1 MSSALNSQHSIS
13 GTCQRTLRRAF
24 QQEEHIEKERVMLDA
39 LRMRDED
46 RVKRFMN
53 AKNRSIGI
61 DKISLDK
68 QVEEK
73 RLLELAQWEEKLVE
87 GEELDD

>member
-1 MSSALNSQHSIS
+1 MS
-13 GTCQRTLRRAF
+13 TLLRAF
-24 QQEEHIEKERVMLDA
+24 QQEEHLEKER
-39 LRMRDED
+39 RMRDED

-68 QVEEK
+68 QIEEK

-87 GEELDD
+87 GEDVR

>member
-1 MSSALNSQHSIS
+1 MS
-13 GTCQRTLRRAF
+13 TLLRAF
-24 QQEEHIEKERVMLDA
+24 QQEEHLEKER
-39 LRMRDED
+39 RMRDED

-61 DKISLDK
+61 DKISLNK
-68 QVEEK
+68 QIEEK

-87 GEELDD
+87 GEDVR

>member
-1 MSSALNSQHSIS
+1 MILLVPVIEFSPKLTAYYLWNMS
-13 GTCQRTLRRAF
+13 TLLRAF
-24 QQEEHIEKERVMLDA
+24 QQEEHLEKER
-39 LRMRDED
+39 RMRDED

-68 QVEEK
+68 QIEEK

-87 GEELDD
+87 GEDVR

>member
-1 MSSALNSQHSIS
+1 MS
-13 GTCQRTLRRAF
+13 TLLRAF
-24 QQEEHIEKERVMLDA
+24 QQEEHLEKER
-39 LRMRDED
+39 RKRDED

-68 QVEEK
+68 QIEEK

-87 GEELDD
+87 GEDVR

>member
-1 MSSALNSQHSIS
+1 
-13 GTCQRTLRRAF
+13 
-24 QQEEHIEKERVMLDA
+24 
-39 LRMRDED
+39 MRDED

-87 GEELDD
+87 GEDVR

>member
-1 MSSALNSQHSIS
+1 
-13 GTCQRTLRRAF
+13 
-24 QQEEHIEKERVMLDA
+24 
-39 LRMRDED
+39 MRDED